1 MTSKIVSMPGV
12 VRPMLYLAMPVLV
25 EQILTTLVGF
35 VDTWLTGH
43 FVPGEAPMAAI
54 GLMAYTLWLLPNM
67 FAIVA
72 IGCTALVSRSIGAG
86 DKHLAS
92 KVTNQAVLG
101 GIVLAAVVFG
111 ITHQFGDWFV
121 SVMNLHDEAG
131 QLANSYIRYVTMVI
145 PAIMIQRIGIAAL
158 RAAGDTMSGLVAMSM
173 VNIVNVAASTALV
186 TGWGPLPELGWDGLA
201 LGTAIGHLVGGL
213 ILLVLLCRG
222 RAGLKL
228 HLSSMKPDWPLI
240 GRMLRIGLPG
250 GADVMTIHGCH
261 LWYLGVINGLGTLAA
276 AAHSL
281 AIRIESIAYLPGTA
295 FQVAATTM
303 AGQYLGAGDQRR
315 AMRGVGANCVA
326 GGAVMISMGLLFF
339 FGSNGLT
346 SFFAGTSND
355 STAQAAAPLLQLA
368 AWAMPSLAATMI
380 LSGALR
386 GAGDTRWPFL
396 YTIIGM
402 GGVRIPCALLLACHS
417 VSLPLLGITITGL
430 GLGVIGAWYGM
441 LADIGLRSILI
452 SIRFG
457 RGNWMKTRV

>member
-1 MTSKIVSMPGV
+1 MPGV
-12 VRPMLYLAMPVLV
+12 VRPMLWLAMPVLV

-67 FAIVA
+67 FAAVA
-72 IGCTALVSRSIGAG
+72 IGCTALVSRYVGAG
-86 DKHLAS
+86 NKPMAGRA
-92 KVTNQAVLG
+92 TNQAFLC
-101 GIVLAAVVFG
+101 GIALAAVVLA
-111 ITHQFGDWFV
+111 ITYACGHWFV
-121 SVMNLHDEAG
+121 SVMNLQDEAG
-131 QLANSYIRYVTMVI
+131 QLADSYLRYMIPVI
-145 PAIMIQRIGIAAL
+145 PAMMVERVGIAAL
-158 RAAGDTMSGLVAMSM
+158 RAAGDTMTGFVAMTM
-173 VNIVNVAASTALV
+173 VNIANVIVSTALV
-186 TGWGPLPELGWDGLA
+186 TGWGPFPELGWNGLA

-213 ILLVLLCRG
+213 IIFALLCRG
-222 RAGLKL
+222 WSGLQ
-228 HLSSMKPDWPLI
+228 LSWQWLKPDWPLI
-240 GRMLRIGLPG
+240 GRLLRIGLPG
-250 GADVMTIHGCH
+250 GADVVTILGCH
-261 LWYLGVINGLGTLAA
+261 LFFVGIVNGIGTLAA

-303 AGQYLGAGDQRR
+303 AGQYLGAGDRHR
-315 AMRGVGANCVA
+315 AMRGVWANCVA

-339 FGSNGLT
+339 FCAGDLT
-346 SFFAGTSND
+346 RFFAGSSNQP
-355 STAQAAAPLLQLA
+355 TARAAAPLLQLA

-402 GGVRIPCALLLACHS
+402 LGVRIPCALWLAS
-417 VSLPLLGITITGL
+417 DSLTLPIFGVAVTGL

-441 LADIGLRSILI
+441 VADIGVRSLLM

-457 RGNWMKTRV
+457 RGHWMKIHV